1 MRNKAAIIASIIS
14 ALVIFTGCTGAGPK
28 AADPQE
34 QSAYGN
40 SMEPENTTSADAV
53 SEQAEQPSEKDEPSQ
68 SKAGSTENA
77 PVQAEQPSEK
87 DASSQNKLSSTENV
101 SEQAENSSLEEEQAI
116 AGANVSKSP
125 QDTAE
130 FEDNGWKEAYLQVM
144 REYEQYIRTY
154 ENWLCDL
161 MESWVE
167 DGIAS
172 DYNPPT
178 SLMCLEDLDGDRV
191 PELLFVGNSDDES
204 LDNPEAKH
212 DLYVFTYKDGE
223 AKKLLQEMA
232 SIDAGGGWTFYV
244 AREDEKLVLVHTGSD
259 LFNDT
264 EILWYIYDG
273 EKIEI
278 VKKKYLHADNGVLD
292 SYAFRSGD
300 TLDSMHEYSEEE
312 YVRESEQLTQ
322 RFDKLLIRNLVL
334 DIPLYD
340 YVYQNEDSAMTY
352 AELRAFLQGDDAGE
366 DERQMR
372 AIPRPQGQH
381 AVLFVQNG
389 EMLGTQVPERELA
402 RVLRGEIGL
411 LEREVDVKRHRLI
424 AGRSAYLE
432 ADASRWSGRY
442 PVLPVKVLKRHG
454 KLLPNNE
461 CAAA

>member
-178 SLMCLEDLDGDRV
+178 SLMCLDDLDGDRV

-232 SIDAGGGWTFYV
+232 SIEAGGGWTFYV

-300 TLDSMHEYSEEE
+300 TKDSMHEYSEEE

-322 RFDKLLIRNLVL
+322 RFDKLLIRNLDL
-334 DIPLYD
+334 DIPLYN

-352 AELRAFLQGDDAGE
+352 AELRAFLQGDDAAE
-366 DERQMR
+366 DEEDAISEYFTNAQLEQIRQ
-372 AIPRPQGQH
+372 A
-381 AVLFVQNG
+381 
-389 EMLGTQVPERELA
+389 LGVP
-402 RVLRGEIGL
+402 
-411 LEREVDVKRHRLI
+411 D
-424 AGRSAYLE
+424 
-432 ADASRWSGRY
+432 D
-442 PVLPVKVLKRHG
+442 LPVKIEVSEPYYWEGGAMDLCSVDFYH
-454 KLLPNNE
+454 NE
-461 CAAA
+461 NWIAGAACEPHTAETVKDIYMYSPEN

>member
-53 SEQAEQPSEKDEPSQ
+53 SE
-68 SKAGSTENA
+68 
-77 PVQAEQPSEK
+77 QAEQPSEK

-178 SLMCLEDLDGDRV
+178 SLMCLDDLDGDRV

-232 SIDAGGGWTFYV
+232 SIEAGGGWTFYV

-322 RFDKLLIRNLVL
+322 RFDKLLIRNLDL
-334 DIPLYD
+334 DIPLYN

-352 AELRAFLQGDDAGE
+352 AELRAFLQGDDAAE
-366 DERQMR
+366 DEEDQIK
-372 AIPRPQGQH
+372 A
-381 AVLFVQNG
+381 F
-389 EMLGTQVPERELA
+389 
-402 RVLRGEIGL
+402 
-411 LEREVDVKRHRLI
+411 
-424 AGRSAYLE
+424 
-432 ADASRWSGRY
+432 
-442 PVLPVKVLKRHG
+442 
-454 KLLPNNE
+454 
-461 CAAA
+461 